1 MGPERG
7 RARPPGTMA
16 GSDTAPF
23 LSQADDP
30 DDGPVP
36 GNPGLPG
43 SMGNPKS
50 EEPEVPDQEGLQR
63 ITGLSPGHS
72 ALIVAVLC
80 YINLLNYMDRFT
92 VAGVLPDIEQFFN
105 IGDSSSGLI
114 QTVFISSYMVL
125 APVFGYLGDRYNR
138 KYLMCGGIA
147 FWSLVTLGSSFIPG
161 EVRPRAGSCFC
172 PHPLPVS
179 LCRCSLEPWQTGPQG
194 LLQFPWSMPFDTL
207 PCLS

>member
-1 MGPERG
+1 MS
-7 RARPPGTMA
+7 

-23 LSQADDP
+23 LSQADDT

-36 GNPGLPG
+36 GTPGLPG
-43 SMGNPKS
+43 SMGNSKS
-50 EEPEVPDQEGLQR
+50 EDPEVPDREGLQH

-92 VAGVLPDIEQFFN
+92 VAGVLPDIEQFFD

-147 FWSLVTLGSSFIPG
+147 FWSLVTLGSSFIPREMRKLRLR
-161 EVRPRAGSCFC
+161 EVK
-172 PHPLPVS
+172 
-179 LCRCSLEPWQTGPQG
+179 
-194 LLQFPWSMPFDTL
+194 LLSQSH
-207 PCLS
+207 S

>member
-1 MGPERG
+1 
-7 RARPPGTMA
+7 MA

-30 DDGPVP
+30 DDGPAP
-36 GNPGLPG
+36 GHPGLPG
-43 SMGNPKS
+43 PMGNPKS
-50 EEPEVPDQEGLQR
+50 GEPEIPDREGLQR
-63 ITGLSPGHS
+63 ITGLSQGHS
-72 ALIVAVLC
+72 TLIVAVLC

-92 VAGVLPDIEQFFN
+92 VAGVLPDIEQFFS

-147 FWSLVTLGSSFIPG
+147 FWSLVTLGSSFIPREMRKLRLR
-161 EVRPRAGSCFC
+161 EVKLFSQS
-172 PHPLPVS
+172 HS
-179 LCRCSLEPWQTGPQG
+179 
-194 LLQFPWSMPFDTL
+194 
-207 PCLS
+207 

>member
-1 MGPERG
+1 
-7 RARPPGTMA
+7 MA

-30 DDGPVP
+30 DDRPVP
-36 GNPGLPG
+36 GTPRLPG
-43 SMGNPKS
+43 STGNPKS

-63 ITGLSPGHS
+63 ITGLSPGRS

-161 EVRPRAGSCFC
+161 EHFWLLLLTR
-172 PHPLPVS
+172 
-179 LCRCSLEPWQTGPQG
+179 G
-194 LLQFPWSMPFDTL
+194 LVGVGEASYSTIAPTL
-207 PCLS
+207 IADL

>member
-1 MGPERG
+1 MS
-7 RARPPGTMA
+7 

-23 LSQADDP
+23 LSQADDT

-36 GNPGLPG
+36 GTPGLPG
-43 SMGNPKS
+43 SLGNSKS
-50 EEPEVPDQEGLQR
+50 EDPEVPDREGLQR
-63 ITGLSPGHS
+63 ITGLSPGRS

-80 YINLLNYMDRFT
+80 YINLLNYMDLFFP
-92 VAGVLPDIEQFFN
+92 GVLPDIEQFFE

-147 FWSLVTLGSSFIPG
+147 FWSLVTLGSSFIPREMRNLRLR
-161 EVRPRAGSCFC
+161 EVK
-172 PHPLPVS
+172 
-179 LCRCSLEPWQTGPQG
+179 
-194 LLQFPWSMPFDTL
+194 LLSQSQ
-207 PCLS
+207 S